1 MELFPALQIGWLNG
15 WVLLVV
21 LYSIFGILVL
31 SSPKDVIRRLY
42 DRSGWSREQAVLV
55 RIGKLV
61 TFAWLALAILTPLKT
76 GSLVFI
82 LGLVILAVGIV
93 GLVTA
98 LLNYRSTPPDEP
110 VTKGFYRISRNPQ
123 ALTLL
128 VSFYGISIAVGSWLA
143 LFILTVSLVFHHLT
157 VLAEEGS
164 CLRQYGDSYRAY
176 MRRVPRYFVFF

>member
-1 MELFPALQIGWLNG
+1 MELFPTLRIGWFNG
-15 WVLLVV
+15 WVLLSVFFA
-21 LYSIFGILVL
+21 IFGILLVAF
-31 SSPKDVIRRLY
+31 PKGVVRRLY
-42 DRSGWSREQAVLV
+42 DRSGWSRKQAVLV

-61 TFAWLALAILTPLKT
+61 TFAWLVLAILTPLRI
-76 GSLVFI
+76 GSPVFM
-82 LGLVILAVGIV
+82 LGLIILAVGIV
-93 GLVTA
+93 GLVIA
-98 LLNYRSTPPDEP
+98 LLNFRSTPPDEP

-164 CLRQYGDSYRAY
+164 CLRQYGNSYRAY
-176 MRRVPRYFVFF
+176 MERVPRYFLFF